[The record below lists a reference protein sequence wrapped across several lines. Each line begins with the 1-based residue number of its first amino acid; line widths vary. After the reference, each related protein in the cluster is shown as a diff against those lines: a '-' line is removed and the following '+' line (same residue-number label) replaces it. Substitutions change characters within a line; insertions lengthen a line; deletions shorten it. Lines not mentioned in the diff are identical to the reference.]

1 VISRI
6 QDGRIIEDWA
16 SSDTLDLVRQL
27 GLGRSA
33 LLLAKHHKLLRAPRA
48 RTVGSTP

>member
-6 QDGRIIEDWA
+6 YDGRIIEDWA

-27 GLGRSA
+27 GVWRAAA
-33 LLLAKHHKLLRAPRA
+33 LLLKHHKLLRAQRGGQA
-48 RTVGSTP
+48 